1 MKVLI
6 TGGAGYLG
14 TALCEALA
22 KESSIQEVVI
32 YDNLSRQNY
41 NLLIGKAKLDERFK
55 LIEADILDS
64 RNLRKAVK
72 EADVVFH
79 FAAKVT
85 TPFADQNAHLFEQV
99 NHWGTAE
106 LTYAIE
112 ESNVQKLVY
121 MSSVSVYGSGDD
133 IKSIDQP
140 LNPKTFYGI
149 SKMRGEE
156 HVRRL
161 QNKCETYIV
170 RCGNVYG
177 YNKSMRFDAV
187 INKFLFEA
195 NFHGKINIHG
205 NGEQHRPFVHID
217 SVTRQ
222 MISIL
227 NGEHQSGTFNL
238 IEHNYSVNNIV
249 EVLQELYPN
258 LEMIFINNN
267 IKLRELKVDAGKGN
281 MGRSD
286 QSLSLL
292 RERMFAFKQEFTF

>member
-1 MKVLI
+1 
-6 TGGAGYLG
+6 
-14 TALCEALA
+14 
-22 KESSIQEVVI
+22 
-32 YDNLSRQNY
+32 
-41 NLLIGKAKLDERFK
+41 
-55 LIEADILDS
+55 
-64 RNLRKAVK
+64 
-72 EADVVFH
+72 
-79 FAAKVT
+79 
-85 TPFADQNAHLFEQV
+85 
-99 NHWGTAE
+99 
-106 LTYAIE
+106 
-112 ESNVQKLVY
+112 

-249 EVLQELYPN
+249 EVLQELNPN
-258 LEMIFINNN
+258 LEIIFINNN
-267 IKLRELKVDAGKGN
+267 IKLRELKVDAVKGN